1 MQNRTEKKAVVVGL
15 SGGLGNQMFQYAA
28 GRALSLRIG
37 APLLIDQTW
46 FFGRKNRC
54 YSLGNFLIQAK
65 VRDSELPVPDVIKS
79 LESRISRKWGK
90 RRMGVELF
98 REPHFHFCPEIL
110 RLKNPVYLEG
120 YWQSERYFESIRDVI
135 ASDFALQVELPGK
148 CRNIR
153 EKIQATNAIGIHVR
167 RGDYVSDPA
176 TARVHALC
184 PAEYYERGIDLA
196 ASGLAHPHGFVFSD
210 DPDWARANFSLPIPT
225 TFVNINPPEDAHLDL
240 HLMAACRNFVIAN
253 SSLSWWAA
261 WLGSEPGKRV
271 VAPKSW
277 FKTCEITT
285 TDLIPM
291 GWMSI

>member
-1 MQNRTEKKAVVVGL
+1 M
-15 SGGLGNQMFQYAA
+15 
-28 GRALSLRIG
+28 
-37 APLLIDQTW
+37 
-46 FFGRKNRC
+46 
-54 YSLGNFLIQAK
+54 
-65 VRDSELPVPDVIKS
+65 
-79 LESRISRKWGK
+79 
-90 RRMGVELF
+90 
-98 REPHFHFCPEIL
+98 
-110 RLKNPVYLEG
+110 
-120 YWQSERYFESIRDVI
+120 I
-135 ASDFALQVELPGK
+135 ASDFALQEELPGK

-153 EKIQATNAIGIHVR
+153 EKIQATDAIGIHVR
-167 RGDYVSDPA
+167 RVDYVSDPA

-240 HLMAACRNFVIAN
+240 YLMAACRNFVIAN